1 MTADEL
7 HEAVKCTVH
16 DAERWAEP
24 LTAAMEEFSITT
36 PARQAAFLAQI
47 AHETG
52 CFRWIREIWGPTPAQ
67 SRYEPP
73 GPKSVDLGNTQPGDG
88 KRFMGRGL
96 IQVTGRANYM
106 RAAARLGIDCV
117 EHPELLEEPINAARS
132 AGDFWE
138 SRGLNELADTG
149 SFEKITK
156 KINGGLTG
164 YIDRCLAWD
173 RAKRAL
179 GA

>member
-1 MTADEL
+1 MTSEEL
-7 HEAVKCTVH
+7 HEAVKCTVY
-16 DAERWAEP
+16 DAERWADP
-24 LTAAMEEFSITT
+24 LTAAMEEFSINTS
-36 PARQAAFLAQI
+36 ARQAAFLAQI

-67 SRYEPP
+67 LRYE
-73 GPKSVDLGNTQPGDG
+73 GRVDLGNTEPGDG

-106 RAAARLGIDCV
+106 RAAAKLGIDCV
-117 EHPELLEEPINAARS
+117 DHPELLEEPVNAARS

-156 KINGGLTG
+156 KINGGLNG
-164 YIDRCLAWD
+164 YFDRCIAWD
-173 RAKRAL
+173 RAK
-179 GA
+179 GAMGVA

>member
-1 MTADEL
+1 MTPDEL
-7 HEAVKCTVH
+7 HEAVRCTVH

-52 CFRWIREIWGPTPAQ
+52 CFRWIREIWGNTAAQ
-67 SRYEPP
+67 MRYE
-73 GPKSVDLGNTQPGDG
+73 GRVDLGNTEPGDG

-149 SFEKITK
+149 KFETITK
-156 KINGGLTG
+156 RINGGTNGL
-164 YIDRCLAWD
+164 IDRYIHFEK
-173 RAKRAL
+173 AKKAL
-179 GA
+179 GI